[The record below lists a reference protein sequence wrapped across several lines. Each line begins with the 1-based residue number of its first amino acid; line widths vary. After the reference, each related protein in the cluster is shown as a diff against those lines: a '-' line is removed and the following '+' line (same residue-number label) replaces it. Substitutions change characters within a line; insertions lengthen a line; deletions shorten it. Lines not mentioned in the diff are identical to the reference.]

1 MYPELPLEFVIFG
14 TAISLQGSAAAK
26 ANWVG
31 RVRDS
36 ARIARG
42 MDGWAVEIPLAVTL
56 YFFPLGKMRGDLDNV
71 IKPILDGLS
80 RCVYVDDQQVERLVV
95 QKFEPRKMFAFSNP
109 SAALSNAMGADR
121 AAVYVKVSDNLH
133 EELT

>member
-109 SAALSNAMGADR
+109 SAALLDAMGADR
-121 AAVYVKVSDNLH
+121 AAIYVKVSDDLH